1 MKYFCK
7 LCDITLFIYGFGDCQ
22 KQVADHLKSKQH
34 QDKIAELKD
43 TLNIDKNIFQGRLEG

>member
-22 KQVADHLKSKQH
+22 KQVSDHLKSKLH
-34 QDKIAELKD
+34 KDKLKELKD
-43 TLNIDKNIFQGRLEG
+43 TLVVDKKLFQGKFNG

>member
-22 KQVADHLKSKQH
+22 KQVSDHLKSKQH
-34 QDKIAELKD
+34 EDKLAELKE
-43 TLNIDKNIFQGRLEG
+43 TLNIDKNLFKGRLEG